1 MVTLFIFHILLIYC
15 KLHHLLRS
23 SLFFYFKGFL
33 KDIAVLLLHA
43 LEKIYMPVFFCSS
56 SSVLLHFDNNISNLF
71 MNNGVLRQ

>member
-43 LEKIYMPVFFCSS
+43 LEKIYMPVF
-56 SSVLLHFDNNISNLF
+56 SVLLLQCCYILIIIFQICL
-71 MNNGVLRQ
+71 